1 MDDTQAVCS
10 EAEDSQCVP
19 VLLEEGWAHV
29 VETGFVLGIYA
40 AVVYNL
46 VTYLH
51 VNAVFQNP
59 ASTESELTSAVETYR
74 NMAKLQ
80 TFFITYTFLPLL
92 HHLQIALYKYFLGEQ
107 WTFDIKAV
115 FDLVSVEIR
124 IQQTSEVVAEMSED
138 AAVISQEIAYSL
150 LFFLKDCEFAWF
162 YCRRRL
168 RTDFKDDLPNEG
180 CFGLFAA

>member
-107 WTFDIKAV
+107 
-115 FDLVSVEIR
+115 
-124 IQQTSEVVAEMSED
+124 
-138 AAVISQEIAYSL
+138 
-150 LFFLKDCEFAWF
+150 
-162 YCRRRL
+162 
-168 RTDFKDDLPNEG
+168 
-180 CFGLFAA
+180 